1 MIVFGIAGFKRS
13 GKDTAANYLVDNYGF
28 TKLNFADELKQHVYL
43 LNPVVYKEYRLQELI
58 NEYGWDYA
66 KVHFPEI
73 RRLLQVYGT
82 EIVRDNFGENTWIDL
97 LFRKAAKLNIEKLVI
112 ADVRFPN
119 ELESVLERGGTLIK
133 IKSAA
138 NKSHDTHAS
147 EQDLPNE
154 KFNVIIENNGSLSD
168 FYTKLDIIMVA
179 RYANS

>member
-1 MIVFGIAGFKRS
+1 MKIIGIAGHMRS
-13 GKDTAANYLVDNYGF
+13 GKDTAGNYIVDNYGF

-43 LNPVVYKEYRLQELI
+43 LNPVVYKEHRLQELV

-66 KVHFPEI
+66 KEHFPEI

-82 EIVRDNFGENTWIDL
+82 EIVRDNFGENVWVDL
-97 LFRKAAKLNIEKLVI
+97 LFRKAEKYKIEKLVI

-119 ELESVLERGGTLIK
+119 ELESVLERGGILIK
-133 IKSAA
+133 VKSAA

-154 KFNVIIENNGSLSD
+154 KFNIIIENNGSLSD
-168 FYTKLDIIMVA
+168 FYTKLDAIMVA
-179 RYANS
+179 